1 VNKKR
6 LILDTKKVWDSLNC
20 FGQYTYWRKLMLW
33 GIFLIPT
40 MAQGQLCQGVI
51 YGKVILK
58 NGESYQGQLR
68 WSNEEALWDDIFNAS
83 KNERPMRH
91 LLSKEEAQRIKR
103 RTEEF
108 KYGFMALWEDKN
120 PNPNFAF
127 RCYYGDIRKLTVQ
140 ADNTVLLQLKNG
152 KEISLRRNR
161 GSDLDKKVTIF
172 DQNKG
177 QFKFGF
183 DRIHAIA
190 FQDTPAS
197 FNCPLGVPV
206 YGRVSTTQGVFE
218 GFITWDMEEC
228 LSKDKISG
236 KQNGKNIDL
245 KFGNIKTLKAQK
257 DGSMITMRSGRVLFL
272 NEHDDVSKGNHGI
285 KVRGLYLGQVTIKWE
300 NFISVAFE
308 QSQLPPPA
316 YDYFK
321 TPELLEGVVLLN
333 NGTRFRGQI
342 IYDLDEIYNVE
353 FLNGENGNYH
363 YFIPFSYIQR
373 IEPQNDKFSTVYL
386 KEESQLLLGG
396 NSDVNSA
403 NHGIIVIK
411 PSGRAEYV
419 EWKDIKSIDFD

>member
-1 VNKKR
+1 
-6 LILDTKKVWDSLNC
+6 
-20 FGQYTYWRKLMLW
+20 
-33 GIFLIPT
+33 

-83 KNERPMRH
+83 KNERPMGH
-91 LLSKEEAQRIKR
+91 LLSKEEARRIKR

-140 ADNTVLLQLKNG
+140 ADNTVLLRLKNG

-172 DQNKG
+172 DPNKG

-197 FNCPLGVPV
+197 FNCPLGMPV
-206 YGRVSTTQGVFE
+206 YGKVSTTQGVFE

-245 KFGNIKTLKAQK
+245 KFRNIKTLKAQK

-300 NFISVAFE
+300 NFISVTFE
-308 QSQLPPPA
+308 RPQLPPPA

-321 TPELLEGVVLLN
+321 TPELLEGAVLLN